1 MVKRLKL
8 NEKAPRDAEPK
19 PGVSYLVFDTE
30 VIGFAARIQASGAR
44 TFTIDYRHAGC
55 QRKMTI
61 GRWPEWNTVAACER
75 AKELRRDIDE
85 GIDPLSLRETLRE
98 TPRVPAGQRRRFA
111 GDDRQPKG
119 LEVENFFA
127 GLDFNAQ
134 R

>member
-1 MVKRLKL
+1 MVNRLKL
-8 NEKAPRDAEPK
+8 NEKTVREARNLGRD
-19 PGVSYLVFDTE
+19 YHIFDTD
-30 VIGFAARIQASGAR
+30 VHGFSITIYPSGNRA
-44 TFTIDYRHAGC
+44 FTLDYRIAGC

-98 TPRVPAGQRRRFA
+98 APRVPAGQRRRFA